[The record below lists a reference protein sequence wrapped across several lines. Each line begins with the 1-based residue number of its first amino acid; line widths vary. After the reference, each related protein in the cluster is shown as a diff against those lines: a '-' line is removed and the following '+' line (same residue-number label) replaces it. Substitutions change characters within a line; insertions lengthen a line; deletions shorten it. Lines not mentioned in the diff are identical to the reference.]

1 MFGYVTICKDCIDDT
16 DYKTFMT
23 YYCGLCKAMGK
34 EGTQVSRLGLSY
46 DITFLAIV
54 LGALIPDEP
63 KLYNSR
69 CIAHPIKKHMEIH
82 NDRAIN
88 YAANMGIMLSYLKF
102 LDDWKDDKSIKALF
116 LMLVY
121 LPAIRRIKKRYGQKY
136 DEIYGELKR
145 LGVLEKQGANVDEAA
160 DCFSKI
166 LETLF
171 KPDFIEDKTTLRILG
186 WFGYNIG
193 RWIYV
198 IDAYNDMEKDFK
210 SKSYNPFLIG
220 KKDAQTA
227 KNEVFENTQTA
238 LTMNLA
244 ELSTTYELLKVYRN
258 DGLIRHII
266 YTGLRQKQAQILE
279 NNSISGEEN
288 ESV

>member
-16 DYKTFMT
+16 DYKAFMT

-34 EGTQVSRLGLSY
+34 EGTQASRLGLSY

-102 LDDWKDDKSIKALF
+102 LDDWKDDRSIKALF

-121 LPAIRRIKKRYGQKY
+121 LPVIRRIKKRYRQKY

-220 KKDAQTA
+220 KKDVQTA
-227 KNEVFENTQTA
+227 KNEVFENTKTA

-279 NNSISGEEN
+279 NNNILGEEN

>member
-16 DYKTFMT
+16 DYKAFMT
-23 YYCGLCKAMGK
+23 YYCGLCKAMGR
-34 EGTQVSRLGLSY
+34 EGTQISRLGLSY

-102 LDDWKDDKSIKALF
+102 LDDWKDDRSIKALF

-136 DEIYGELKR
+136 DEIYSELKR
-145 LGVLEKQGANVDEAA
+145 LGSLEKQGANVDEAA

-227 KNEVFENTQTA
+227 KNEVFENTKTA

-266 YTGLRQKQAQILE
+266 YTGLRQKQARILE

>member
-16 DYKTFMT
+16 DYKAFMT

-102 LDDWKDDKSIKALF
+102 LDDWKDDRSIKALF

-136 DEIYGELKR
+136 DEIYSELKR
-145 LGVLEKQGANVDEAA
+145 LGSLEKQGANVDEAA

-227 KNEVFENTQTA
+227 KNEVFENTKTA

>member
-16 DYKTFMT
+16 DYKAFMT

-102 LDDWKDDKSIKALF
+102 LDDWKDDRSIKALF

-136 DEIYGELKR
+136 DEIYSELKR
-145 LGVLEKQGANVDEAA
+145 LGSLEKQGANVDEAA

-227 KNEVFENTQTA
+227 KSKVFENTKTA

-258 DGLIRHII
+258 DSLIRHII
-266 YTGLRQKQAQILE
+266 YTGLRQKQARILE